1 MNPEIEDKTMTPIYD
16 KAHAEWSQAIA
27 SGEAKAM
34 LLMKKRI
41 LGALQEISKPT
52 QKIKAIIKELESIK

>member
-1 MNPEIEDKTMTPIYD
+1 MTPIHD
-16 KAHAEWSQAIA
+16 ELKADWSKAIA
-27 SGEAKAM
+27 SAEARTM

-41 LGALQEISKPT
+41 LASLQEINRPT